1 MRSLFL
7 SDLHIGSVDF
17 NYERFEAFIDRAD
30 LKGIERLFLVGDIL
44 DLRYLRRRRESRL
57 AHYASLEKLAMIALS
72 MPTTYLW
79 GNHDPEIERLMSST
93 WAADGRIG
101 NVALARRQLHS
112 LADGRSMLILH
123 GDEMDRDLR
132 IGISKSVVNRVTRYY
147 YALLKLDRI
156 LFRLRSA
163 VFRDAQAWMPR
174 IKRLSR
180 RWTDYVRK
188 FEDAIAKAGQEVGV
202 DVVLC
207 GHIHVPTM
215 RRIGSVLYI
224 NCGDWV
230 EHCTAVVEDDDG
242 SLRLLDWKGNTL
254 MRCVDCE
261 SIEEGE
267 RLSWNA

>member
-17 NYERFEAFIDRAD
+17 NFERFEAFIDHVD
-30 LKGIERLFLVGDIL
+30 LQGIERLFLVGDIL
-44 DLRYLRRRRESRL
+44 DLRYLKRRRESRL
-57 AHYASLEKLAMIALS
+57 AHYASLEKLAMMALS
-72 MPTTYLW
+72 IPTTYLW
-79 GNHDPEIERLMSST
+79 GNHDPELEKLLSSA

-101 NVALARRQLHS
+101 TVSLARRQLHQ
-112 LADGRSMLILH
+112 LADGRNMLILH
-123 GDEMDRDLR
+123 GDEMDRELR
-132 IGISKSVVNRVTRYY
+132 IGISKTVVNRVTRYS

-156 LFRLRSA
+156 LFRMRRAML
-163 VFRDAQAWMPR
+163 RDAQSWLPR
-174 IKRLSR
+174 LKRLSG
-180 RWTDYVRK
+180 RWTDYVCK
-188 FEDAIAKAGQEVGV
+188 FEDAIAGAGKEAGV

-230 EHCTAVVEDDDG
+230 EHCTAVVEDEDG

-254 MRCVDCE
+254 IRCADCE
-261 SIEEGE
+261 SPNKQE
-267 RLSWNA
+267 RFSWSA